1 MMTAVSVPREAVA
14 ARKAR
19 YRRAMADMDYR
30 RSVVRLSRCGESQTA
45 IAGMVGVAQP
55 TVQKVLARAEAI
67 TMPRPGFS
75 GADPY
80 EICERYA
87 ADLISREQVR
97 DELSRW
103 EYTPRARTADLV
115 DDLIVD
121 TPGSIADVERA
132 MRQGLID
139 EDLFYE
145 IVEAAEERV
154 AGA

>member
-1 MMTAVSVPREAVA
+1 MATRGIPVEAVA

-19 YRRAMADMDYR
+19 YRREMADVDYR
-30 RSVVRLSRCGESQTA
+30 RNVVLLRNRGKSQTE
-45 IAGMVGVAQP
+45 IAAMIGVAQP
-55 TVQKVLARAEAI
+55 TVQKLLARAEAI
-67 TMPRPGFS
+67 TMPPPGFS

-80 EICERYA
+80 EICQRYA
-87 ADLISREQVR
+87 AELISREQLR

-103 EYTPRARTADLV
+103 EYAPRARTADPI

-121 TPGSIADVERA
+121 TPGSIADVKHA

-145 IVEAAEERV
+145 IVEAVEKREESPC
-154 AGA
+154 